1 MSIAERPSA
10 VGPEGGSG
18 YRPES
23 AIYEG
28 VVSHR
33 RLEPVEH
40 SFSYRHYMTYLDL
53 DELPAV
59 LDPYRG
65 FSARGPA
72 LAWLK
77 RADHLG
83 DPATS
88 IADTVRAIVSEQT
101 GESPDGAIRMLTNL
115 RTFGH
120 NFNPVSFFYCHRAGE
135 NSPYAVMAEV
145 SNTPWGER
153 HAYVVERA
161 AGGAPDAAITGRLVK
176 SFHVSPLMGMDQ
188 TYEWETSVPGETL
201 RVEIESRSGTETT
214 FSATLALRRREL
226 SRGTLNRMLA
236 RYPAISAQVVARIY
250 WQALRLKLKGAP
262 YFAHPE
268 RSGR

>member
-1 MSIAERPSA
+1 MSVAER
-10 VGPEGGSG
+10 VRTEPEWGHPVPN
-18 YRPES
+18 RPVS

-33 RLEPVEH
+33 RFDPVEH
-40 SFSYRHYMTYLDL
+40 AFSYRHYMTLLDL
-53 DELPAV
+53 GELPEV

-77 RADHLG
+77 REDHIG

-88 IADTVRAIVSEQT
+88 IADTVRAIVAERT
-101 GESPDGAIRMLTNL
+101 GESADGPIRMLTSL

-135 NSPYAVMAEV
+135 ESPFAVLAEV
-145 SNTPWGER
+145 TNTPWGER

-161 AGGAPDAAITGRLVK
+161 DGDPGSPIRGRLEK
-176 SFHVSPLMGMDQ
+176 GFHVSPLMGMEQ
-188 TYEWETSVPGETL
+188 TYDWETSVPGSEL
-201 RVEIESRSGTETT
+201 RVDIGSRAGERLT

-226 SRGTLNRMLA
+226 SRATLNRMLA
-236 RYPAISAQVVARIY
+236 RYPAISVQVMARIY

-262 YFAHPE
+262 YFPHPE
-268 RSGR
+268 R